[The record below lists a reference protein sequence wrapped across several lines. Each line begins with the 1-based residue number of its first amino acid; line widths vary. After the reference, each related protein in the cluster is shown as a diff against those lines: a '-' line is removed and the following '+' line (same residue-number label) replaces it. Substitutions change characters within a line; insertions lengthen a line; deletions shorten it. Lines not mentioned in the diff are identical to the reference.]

1 MGTRLQSE
9 LDKEFAA
16 AKAAMPDLGAGPLA
30 GRPARE
36 LPRDTPARP
45 ALWLRLLHGLRL
57 LVVAVWLGS
66 AVFFSAAVAPS
77 AFAVL
82 PSRELAGAV
91 VARTLTILNV
101 GGFVAGLL
109 LLAGAFA
116 GRRLARWYSWVA
128 ETAALVVLAAATFV
142 GQFVISARMSALR
155 AQMGRP
161 IEEVAADDP
170 LRVAFNALHGNSV
183 TALSVAMLAATVA
196 LFLIARRTD
205 KSGV

>member
-1 MGTRLQSE
+1 MGTRLDE
-9 LDKEFAA
+9 EKDFAPA
-16 AKAAMPDLGAGPLA
+16 LPDSGAGP
-30 GRPARE
+30 PAE
-36 LPRDTPARP
+36 RDAQARLGDGARP

-57 LVVAVWLGS
+57 LAVAVWLGS

-82 PSRELAGAV
+82 PSREMAGALV
-91 VARTLTILNV
+91 SRTLTILNV

-109 LLAGAFA
+109 LVAGALA
-116 GRRLARWYSWVA
+116 GRRLARWYAWIA
-128 ETAALVVLAAATFV
+128 EVAALAVVTAATFV
-142 GQFVISARMSALR
+142 GQFVIAARMSALR

-170 LRVAFNALHGNSV
+170 LRVAFNAMHANSV

-196 LFLIARRTD
+196 LFLIARRTT

>member
-1 MGTRLQSE
+1 MSTKLQSE

-16 AKAAMPDLGAGPLA
+16 AKAAMPNLAAGPLA
-30 GRPARE
+30 GVRAGGAT
-36 LPRDTPARP
+36 LRDATRP
-45 ALWLRLLHGLRL
+45 ALWLRLLHSLRL
-57 LVVAVWLGS
+57 LAIAVWLGS

-82 PSRELAGAV
+82 QSRELAGAM

-101 GGFVAGLL
+101 GGLVVGLL

-116 GRRLARWYSWVA
+116 GRRFARWYSWVGEVVA
-128 ETAALVVLAAATFV
+128 LAAVAAATFV
-142 GQFVISARMSALR
+142 GQFVIGARMAALR

-161 IEEVAADDP
+161 IEEVAVDDP

-183 TALSVAMLAATVA
+183 TALSVAMLAAALA
-196 LFLIARRTD
+196 LFLIARRT
-205 KSGV
+205 K

>member
-1 MGTRLQSE
+1 MSTKLQSE

-16 AKAAMPDLGAGPLA
+16 ARAAMPDLSAGPLA
-30 GRPARE
+30 DVRGAGVAG
-36 LPRDTPARP
+36 LRDAARP
-45 ALWLRLLHGLRL
+45 ALWLGLLHCLRL
-57 LVVAVWLGS
+57 LAVAVWLGS

-91 VARTLTILNV
+91 VARTLSILNV

-116 GRRLARWYSWVA
+116 GRRFARWYSWLGEVIA
-128 ETAALVVLAAATFV
+128 LAALAAATFV
-142 GQFVISARMSALR
+142 GQFVIAARMGALR

-170 LRVAFNALHGNSV
+170 LRVAFNALHSNSV
-183 TALSVAMLAATVA
+183 TALSVAMLAAALA
-196 LFLIARRTD
+196 LFLIARRTA
-205 KSGV
+205 K

>member
-1 MGTRLQSE
+1 MGAKLQSE

-16 AKAAMPDLGAGPLA
+16 ARAAMPNLGADALDVRRA
-30 GRPARE
+30 GDPAR
-36 LPRDTPARP
+36 DAARP
-45 ALWLRLLHGLRL
+45 PLWLRLLHGLRL
-57 LVVAVWLGS
+57 LVVAVWLGA

-82 PSRELAGAV
+82 PSRELAGAL

-101 GGFVAGLL
+101 GGCVAGLL
-109 LLAGAFA
+109 LLAGALI

-128 ETAALVVLAAATFV
+128 EAAALAVLAAATFV

-170 LRVAFNALHGNSV
+170 LRVAFNAMHANSV

-196 LFLIARRTD
+196 LFLVARRT
-205 KSGV
+205 K

>member
-1 MGTRLQSE
+1 MGTKLQSE

-16 AKAAMPDLGAGPLA
+16 AKAAMPNLGAGPLA
-30 GRPARE
+30 DVRADVRAG
-36 LPRDTPARP
+36 DGARP
-45 ALWLRLLHGLRL
+45 ALWLRALHGLRL
-57 LVVAVWLGS
+57 LAVAVWLGS

-109 LLAGAFA
+109 LLAGALA
-116 GRRLARWYSWVA
+116 GRRLARWYAWIAEMVA
-128 ETAALVVLAAATFV
+128 LAAVAAATFV

-183 TALSVAMLAATVA
+183 TALSVAMLAAAVA
-196 LFLIARRTD
+196 LFLVARRT
-205 KSGV
+205 K

>member
-1 MGTRLQSE
+1 MGTKLQSE

-16 AKAAMPDLGAGPLA
+16 ARAAMPDLGAGPLA
-30 GRPARE
+30 GVGAGER
-36 LPRDTPARP
+36 LRDGARP
-45 ALWLRLLHGLRL
+45 ALWARLLHSVRL

-82 PSRELAGAV
+82 PSREMAGAV

-109 LLAGAFA
+109 LLAGAPA
-116 GRRLARWYSWVA
+116 GRRLARWYSLVA
-128 ETAALVVLAAATFV
+128 EAVALAVVAAATFV
-142 GQFVISARMSALR
+142 GQFVVAARMGALR

-161 IEEVAADDP
+161 VEEVAAGDP
-170 LRVAFNALHGNSV
+170 LRLAFNALHANSV
-183 TALSVAMLAATVA
+183 TALSVAMLAAAVA
-196 LFLIARRTD
+196 LFLIARRA
-205 KSGV
+205 K

>member
-1 MGTRLQSE
+1 MSTKLQSE

-16 AKAAMPDLGAGPLA
+16 AKAAMPNLGAGVLDGPRAGGLA
-30 GRPARE
+30 AGPAS
-36 LPRDTPARP
+36 RP
-45 ALWLRLLHGLRL
+45 ALWLRVLHGLRL
-57 LVVAVWLGS
+57 LAVAVWLGS
-66 AVFFSAAVAPS
+66 AVFFSGAVAPS

-91 VARTLTILNV
+91 VARTLSIQNV

-109 LLAGAFA
+109 LLVGALV
-116 GRRLARWYSWVA
+116 GRRLVRWYAWVA
-128 ETAALVVLAAATFV
+128 EAVALAAVAAATFV
-142 GQFVISARMSALR
+142 GQFVIAARMGALR

-183 TALSVAMLAATVA
+183 TALSVAMLAAAVA
-196 LFLIARRTD
+196 LFLIARRT
-205 KSGV
+205 K

>member
-1 MGTRLQSE
+1 
-9 LDKEFAA
+9 
-16 AKAAMPDLGAGPLA
+16 MPDLGAGPLA
-30 GRPARE
+30 EQHARE
-36 LPRDTPARP
+36 RPRHPERA
-45 ALWLRLLHGLRL
+45 ALWPRLLHGLRL

-66 AVFFSAAVAPS
+66 AVFFAAAVAPS

-109 LLAGAFA
+109 LLAGALA
-116 GRRLARWYSWVA
+116 GRRLVRWYSWIA
-128 ETAALVVLAAATFV
+128 EVAALAVLTAATFV

-155 AQMGRP
+155 VQMGRP

-170 LRVAFNALHGNSV
+170 LRVAFNALHSNSV
-183 TALSVAMLAATVA
+183 TALSVAMLAAAVA
-196 LFLIARRTD
+196 LFLVARRT
-205 KSGV
+205 K

>member
-1 MGTRLQSE
+1 MGTKLQDD

-16 AKAAMPDLGAGPLA
+16 ARAAMPDPGAGPLTERHA
-30 GRPARE
+30 SGR
-36 LPRDTPARP
+36 LRDPARP
-45 ALWLRLLHGLRL
+45 ARWVRLLHGLRL
-57 LVVAVWLGS
+57 LAVAVWLGS

-82 PSRELAGAV
+82 PSRELAGAL

-109 LLAGAFA
+109 LLAGALA
-116 GRRLARWYSWVA
+116 GRKLARWYAWVA
-128 ETAALVVLAAATFV
+128 EVAALLVLAAAAFV
-142 GQFVISARMSALR
+142 GQFVIAARMSALR
-155 AQMGRP
+155 AQMGKP

-183 TALSVAMLAATVA
+183 TALSAAMLAAAVA
-196 LFLIARRTD
+196 LFLIARRT
-205 KSGV
+205 K